1 MTTDFTFFEG
11 AATVNSTTPRV
22 TVRKTG
28 QLVLT
33 EAAVA
38 MLGEG
43 VEAVQ
48 IGFDPKARA
57 VGIRPAAEGGRGVLK
72 LRRQPNGR
80 SRLIDCKRFFAHH
93 GLTVEKARGIEVET
107 HGIRRDAVRLEEPAP
122 AADLVLV
129 LAPRRPRGAL
139 RDTGAREGDQAAGPG
154 REQDPV
160 ALGSAPMQVHGD
172 VRTLDGHRR
181 ERRRVDHLV
190 EGAGVQRERR
200 ERGRQRED
208 APVTGE
214 RIRQRPQRGNRREQ
228 VAEPQRAQRE
238 HGGPRAHAAI
248 SSRSRAQSSR
258 KRGRP

>member
-1 MTTDFTFFEG
+1 MTADFTFFEG

-80 SRLIDCKRFFAHH
+80 SRLIDAKRFFSHH
-93 GLTVEKARGIEVET
+93 ELAVDTARGLAVEEFGG
-107 HGIRRDAVRLEEPAP
+107 GIVGFRLPE
-122 AADLVLV
+122 
-129 LAPRRPRGAL
+129 
-139 RDTGAREGDQAAGPG
+139 
-154 REQDPV
+154 
-160 ALGSAPMQVHGD
+160 
-172 VRTLDGHRR
+172 
-181 ERRRVDHLV
+181 
-190 EGAGVQRERR
+190 EGAGGDAAEAELPAKAAKPRR
-200 ERGRQRED
+200 K
-208 APVTGE
+208 
-214 RIRQRPQRGNRREQ
+214 
-228 VAEPQRAQRE
+228 
-238 HGGPRAHAAI
+238 AAV
-248 SSRSRAQSSR
+248 
-258 KRGRP
+258 G

>member
-1 MTTDFTFFEG
+1 MSTTFEFFEG

-93 GLTVEKARGIEVET
+93 GLTVEKARGLEVEEFGG
-107 HGIRRDAVRLEEPAP
+107 GIVGFRLPDVLISEAP
-122 AADLVLV
+122 AMPAK
-129 LAPRRPRGAL
+129 AGGRRRPA
-139 RDTGAREGDQAAGPG
+139 TG
-154 REQDPV
+154 
-160 ALGSAPMQVHGD
+160 
-172 VRTLDGHRR
+172 
-181 ERRRVDHLV
+181 
-190 EGAGVQRERR
+190 
-200 ERGRQRED
+200 
-208 APVTGE
+208 
-214 RIRQRPQRGNRREQ
+214 
-228 VAEPQRAQRE
+228 
-238 HGGPRAHAAI
+238 
-248 SSRSRAQSSR
+248 
-258 KRGRP
+258 